1 MTPTFN
7 TWDRAVLDKFAL
19 EAYLRMQ
26 KQQDQLEQLRGDLKD
41 AIEAYRVLNKGS
53 SSLSVDDERLTPGL
67 VSNADVRPGV
77 ILADDLVIGQLEQ
90 RPHYGVWSD
99 PRHSKVSSQP

>member
-41 AIEAYRVLNKGS
+41 AIEAYR
-53 SSLSVDDERLTPGL
+53 
-67 VSNADVRPGV
+67 AV
-77 ILADDLVIGQLEQ
+77 IRKAEFPVGQ
-90 RPHYGVWSD
+90 
-99 PRHSKVSSQP
+99 